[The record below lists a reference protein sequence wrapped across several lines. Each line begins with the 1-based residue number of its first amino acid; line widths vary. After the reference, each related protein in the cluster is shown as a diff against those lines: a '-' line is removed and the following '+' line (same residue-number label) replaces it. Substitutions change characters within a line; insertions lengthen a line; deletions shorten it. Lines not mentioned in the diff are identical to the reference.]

1 MMNKLKEIFK
11 INYTKYKSYIYSVGL
26 IVFIIDRFIKYII
39 MNHLTMLKEYPV
51 IKNFFS
57 IYYIN
62 NDGAAFSI
70 LQGKTII
77 LVLISLIMLYLLDRY
92 IGNMKKSNK
101 LELLSFGL
109 IIGGILGNLFDRLIY
124 HYVVDYLLF
133 RFGNYTY
140 PIFNFADSAIVVGVI
155 LLIVDFIRS
164 EVNDSRRK

>member
-1 MMNKLKEIFK
+1 MKSKLKNIFK
-11 INYTKYKSYIYSVGL
+11 IKYTKYKSNIYTMGL
-26 IVFIIDRFIKYII
+26 IVFIIDRFIKYMI
-39 MNHLTMLKEYPV
+39 MNHLVELKEYSI

-57 IYYIN
+57 IYYIK

-92 IGNMKKSNK
+92 IGNIKKDNK
-101 LELLSFGL
+101 FELISFGL

-124 HYVVDYLLF
+124 HSVIDYLLF

-140 PIFNFADSAIVVGVI
+140 PVFNFADSCIVIGVI
-155 LLIVDFIRS
+155 LLIIDYIRS
-164 EVNDSRRK
+164 EINDSRRK